1 MGLFDWF
8 SDFTS
13 FSGSVWSADQG
24 CDFANDFEV
33 NPANGLPMVDGIGS
47 VDVAGNPFGCDFS
60 CETSWSSDASNTGFG
75 NDW

>member
-33 NPANGLPMVDGIGS
+33 NPANGFPMVDGIGS

-60 CETSWSSDASNTGFG
+60 CETSWSSDATNTGFG

>member
-13 FSGSVWSADQG
+13 FGEDAWTVQHG
-24 CDFANDFEV
+24 GDFANDFAV
-33 NPANGLPMVDGIGS
+33 NPANGLPMIDGFGS

-60 CETSWSSDASNTGFG
+60 CETSSSFDASSTGFG